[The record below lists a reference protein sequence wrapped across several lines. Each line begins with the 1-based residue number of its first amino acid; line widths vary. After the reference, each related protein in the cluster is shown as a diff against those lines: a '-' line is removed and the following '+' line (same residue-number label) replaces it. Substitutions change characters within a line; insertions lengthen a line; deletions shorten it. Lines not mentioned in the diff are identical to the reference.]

1 MRPLLFWLSTIAV
14 PSYFVLLVLAFLLGT
29 AATTATARREGQ
41 NPDVMVDTAIAMLF
55 AGVLGARLFSVLFDG
70 HLSEYVN
77 LCINPARVDLHVSR
91 AVCASEAYQ
100 GQWDGQACHP
110 AQADCFA
117 ALKFWTGGLTYYGGL
132 IGATAV
138 AIPLLARDRFSFWK
152 AADYASIG
160 IAIGLAVGRMGC
172 LLAGC
177 CFGAPCTL
185 PWAVSFP
192 PGSAASEAQFQG
204 HLLAST
210 SLPSL
215 PVHPTQIYESIGCF
229 AIACTLWLFLLP
241 RKRYNGELFLACLA
255 LYAILRFGLEFAR
268 ADDRGGVLWLST
280 SQWVGVVLFGGA
292 CALHRKQIKQIA

>member
-1 MRPLLFWLSTIAV
+1 
-14 PSYFVLLVLAFLLGT
+14 VLLVLAFLFAA

-55 AGVLGARLFSVLFDG
+55 ASVLGARLFSVLFDG
-70 HLSEYVN
+70 HLADYAN
-77 LCINPARVDLHVSR
+77 LCIDPARVDLHVSR
-91 AVCASEAYQ
+91 AVCASDAYQ
-100 GQWDGQACHP
+100 GRWDGQACHP

-138 AIPLLARDRFSFWK
+138 AIPLLARDRFPFWK

-177 CFGAPCTL
+177 CFGAPSSL
-185 PWAVSFP
+185 PWALSFP
-192 PGSAASEAQFQG
+192 VGSAASEAQFQA

-210 SLPSL
+210 SLRSV
-215 PVHPTQIYESIGCF
+215 PVHPTQIYESVGCF
-229 AIACTLWLFLLP
+229 AIACFLWLFWLP
-241 RKRYNGELFLACLA
+241 RKRYNGELFLVCLA
-255 LYAILRFGLEFAR
+255 LYSILRFALEFER
-268 ADDRGGVLWLST
+268 ADDRGGLLWLST
-280 SQWVGVVLFGGA
+280 SQWIGAALFGLA
-292 CALHRKQIKQIA
+292 WVLHRKNIKQIA